1 MFFGFQ
7 GLAGTILFAAVS
19 NIMTDIEKNSAVS
32 DSELVALCKKGSTDA
47 YEALVVRY
55 QKKMLNIAFR
65 MVGNYEDACEIV
77 QDAFVS
83 GYKGMKS
90 FREKSSFAT
99 WLYTIVLNIS
109 RNRIRQQKVQ
119 RSREAFSIDEPLM
132 RSNGTIQLEP
142 VSSDPSVIEAL
153 EQKDVQKKVQEC
165 INRLESAFREVLIL
179 RDIQEFSYE
188 EIGQLLSIADGTVKS
203 RLFRARASMKDC
215 LKKMMGER

>member
-19 NIMTDIEKNSAVS
+19 NIMTDIEKSSPVS
-32 DSELVALCKKGSTDA
+32 DSELVALCKNGSTDA

-83 GYKGMKS
+83 AYKAMKS
-90 FREKSSFAT
+90 FQEKSSFAT
-99 WLYTIVLNIS
+99 WLYTIVLNTS

-119 RSREAFSIDEPLM
+119 RSREAFSIDEPLK

-142 VSSDPSVIEAL
+142 VSPDPSVIEAL
-153 EQKDVQKKVQEC
+153 EQKDIQKKVQEC
-165 INRLESAFREVLIL
+165 INRLESDFKEVLVL
-179 RDIQEFSYE
+179 RDIQGFSYE
-188 EIGQLLSIADGTVKS
+188 EISQVLSVAEGTVKS
-203 RLFRARASMKDC
+203 RLFRARTSMKDC
-215 LKKMMGER
+215 LKKIMGER